1 MRSRLLLVSACIV
14 SETIAIRILSSH
26 HVFPGRLGV
35 YHRVGELIPRQDAL
49 DLERRALAL
58 PLGAWET
65 DRHVSFPTRDVP
77 VEVVCDDFEDA
88 VWARRLRPA
97 LAAAYGLPEAALSLE
112 DCFVARYDATPDGA
126 GADRLSPHRDSSL
139 LSFNVLLSDAAAFD
153 GGATVFDDDDDD
165 GDVMDAADAGDDGD
179 VMDAADAGDGVLH
192 PGQLLHRGRRTTRG
206 TRVLVVGFVGVDDG
220 AVDDAAPFA
229 SARDLGR
236 VAQLRRVGRRLRR
249 EGRPCV
255 FRVAGDGAL
264 ERRRRAADAAF
275 ARSALGEDPAR
286 AVVVAC
292 SSPPTPGQ
300 RAEARRV
307 LREHG
312 VVVLSSLLPGAPP
325 VVDVDGGAAARVSAL
340 LDAEAAGADVDADG
354 FATRLLV
361 RRADRRFDLRLDDP
375 KTDGDG
381 AWRRLAGDVAALAE
395 DLLPG
400 GGPRPPAT
408 VGVVVSRPGSDAQLW
423 HGDGNQA
430 HFFNAFVP
438 LVHVD
443 AELGPTEF
451 ALGSHDDAHAATR
464 APTLDWDD
472 TYVKVA
478 PTLRRGDVVLFGYD
492 MVHRGRPNAGEIDRP
507 VFYATLAPPGATDDA
522 NF

>member
-1 MRSRLLLVSACIV
+1 MLQCLLLSTACN
-14 SETIAIRILSSH
+14 AIRILSSH

-97 LAAAYGLPEAALSLE
+97 LAAAYGLDEAALSLE
-112 DCFVARYDATPDGA
+112 DCFVARYDAAPDGA

-153 GGATVFDDDDDD
+153 GGATVFDDDD
-165 GDVMDAADAGDDGD
+165 GDD

-206 TRVLVVGFVGVDDG
+206 TRVLIVGFVGVDDG
-220 AVDDAAPFA
+220 ARRRRAGAPPAAGA
-229 SARDLGR
+229 TGR
-236 VAQLRRVGRRLRR
+236 VAQLRRVRRRLRR
-249 EGRPCV
+249 EGRHRAAAAAALRAALDDDVREVRALAANREDQGP
-255 FRVAGDGAL
+255 GDG
-264 ERRRRAADAAF
+264 EGRRRAV
-275 ARSALGEDPAR
+275 
-286 AVVVAC
+286 AV
-292 SSPPTPGQ
+292 
-300 RAEARRV
+300 
-307 LREHG
+307 
-312 VVVLSSLLPGAPP
+312 
-325 VVDVDGGAAARVSAL
+325 VDGGAAARVSAL

-361 RRADRRFDLRLDDP
+361 RRADKRFDLRLDDP

-381 AWRRLAGDVAALAE
+381 AWRRLAGAVAALAE

-430 HFFNAFVP
+430 DFWNIFIP
-438 LVHVD
+438 LCDVD
-443 AELGPTEF
+443 AALGPTEF

>member
-1 MRSRLLLVSACIV
+1 MLQCLLLSTACN
-14 SETIAIRILSSH
+14 AIRILSSH

-97 LAAAYGLPEAALSLE
+97 LAAAYGLDEAALSLE
-112 DCFVARYDATPDGA
+112 DCFVARYDAAPDGA

-153 GGATVFDDDDDD
+153 GGATVFDDDDD
-165 GDVMDAADAGDDGD
+165 GGD

-192 PGQLLHRGRRTTRG
+192 PGQLLHRGRRTTRARASSSSASSASA
-206 TRVLVVGFVGVDDG
+206 TAPSATARRSR
-220 AVDDAAPFA
+220 ATSAASRSCAAAP
-229 SARDLGR
+229 
-236 VAQLRRVGRRLRR
+236 RRGACSGSTGSSCCRR
-249 EGRPCV
+249 C
-255 FRVAGDGAL
+255 
-264 ERRRRAADAAF
+264 
-275 ARSALGEDPAR
+275 SPAR
-286 AVVVAC
+286 RP
-292 SSPPTPGQ
+292 SST
-300 RAEARRV
+300 
-307 LREHG
+307 
-312 VVVLSSLLPGAPP
+312 ST
-325 VVDVDGGAAARVSAL
+325 AARARLAL

-381 AWRRLAGDVAALAE
+381 AWRRLAGAVAALAE
-395 DLLPG
+395 DLLSG

-430 HFFNAFVP
+430 DFWNIFIP
-438 LVHVD
+438 LCDVD
-443 AELGPTEF
+443 AALGPTEF

-478 PTLRRGDVVLFGYD
+478 PTLKRGDVVLFGYD
-492 MVHRGRPNAGEIDRP
+492 MVHRGRPNAGQIDRP

>member
-1 MRSRLLLVSACIV
+1 MSGSKMLQCLLLSTACN
-14 SETIAIRILSSH
+14 AIRILSSH

-97 LAAAYGLPEAALSLE
+97 LAAAYGLDEAALSLE
-112 DCFVARYDATPDGA
+112 DCFVARYDAAPDGA
-126 GADRLSPHRDSSL
+126 GAADRLSPHRDSSL

-153 GGATVFDDDDDD
+153 GGATVFDDD
-165 GDVMDAADAGDDGD
+165 GGGDGD

-206 TRVLVVGFVGVDDG
+206 TRVLVVGFVGVEDS

-255 FRVAGDGAL
+255 FRAASDGAL

-381 AWRRLAGDVAALAE
+381 AWRRLAGAVAALAE

-430 HFFNAFVP
+430 DFFNAFIP
-438 LVHVD
+438 LVDVD
-443 AELGPTEF
+443 SSLGPTEF

-492 MVHRGRPNAGEIDRP
+492 MVHRGRPNAGQIDRP